1 VGDAVRPNL
10 AGITLVDP
18 STLNIKVNVA
28 EVDVARVQI
37 GQEAEVILDAMPDR
51 PIKGEVISIAP
62 AARSEQGVVNY
73 PVTVR
78 LMEALPEV
86 KPGMTGNVRIMVGQ
100 REDVLLVPNR
110 AIRRIRGQHVVIVLK
125 GDELIE
131 TPIRI
136 GLSND
141 TVTEVLE
148 GLKEGDRVVL
158 NPTTIRSGL
167 GSGLLQ
173 GGAGD

>member
-1 VGDAVRPNL
+1 
-10 AGITLVDP
+10 
-18 STLNIKVNVA
+18 
-28 EVDVARVQI
+28 
-37 GQEAEVILDAMPDR
+37 
-51 PIKGEVISIAP
+51 
-62 AARSEQGVVNY
+62 
-73 PVTVR
+73 
-78 LMEALPEV
+78 
-86 KPGMTGNVRIMVGQ
+86 
-100 REDVLLVPNR
+100 
-110 AIRRIRGQHVVIVLK
+110 VIVLK